1 MKANVG
7 MLYVVAAPINAYTPG
22 SAPTYGTG
30 FVVGEGREAN
40 VSWETASGE
49 FIGDDII
56 LDDYE
61 EVIGYTMDMET
72 AGLADATRVKLLGE
86 IKDSSDVYTVGGGPK
101 PWLGQGFVRKMRD
114 DSTGTP
120 TTVFEAVW
128 YYRLRY
134 SQPNEQTRTKERT
147 GIEWRVPTMNAKG
160 LGVFTSASAEYP
172 DFEIHKDFTSLA
184 AAKSY
189 LNGLANISST
199 STT

>member
-1 MKANVG
+1 MRANVG
-7 MLYVVAAPINAYTPG
+7 MLYVVAAVINTYTPG
-22 SAPTYGTG
+22 SVPTYDTG

-40 VSWETASGE
+40 ISWETVNGE
-49 FIGDDII
+49 FIGDDVI

-61 EVIGYTMDMET
+61 EIVGYTMDMET
-72 AGLADATRVKLLGE
+72 AGLKDAVRVKLLGE
-86 IKDSSDVYTVGGGPK
+86 TKDTSDAYHVSGGPK

-160 LGVFTSASAEYP
+160 LGIFASANAEYP
-172 DFEIHKDFTSLA
+172 DFEIHKDFSTLA
-184 AAKSY
+184 AAKTY
-189 LNGLANISST
+189 LNSLANISTT
-199 STT
+199 ST